1 MIEKEE
7 YLKAKQIV
15 QEYEKQLNIS
25 DVMLSLPSVAK
36 EMYQAINYA
45 LNYDNREN
53 RKKDDYEVTFL
64 YPANN
69 LSFQKLLK
77 AREAYKKLKRK
88 RGNGA

>member
-1 MIEKEE
+1 MITEQD

-36 EMYQAINYA
+36 EMYQAINYT

-77 AREAYKKLKRK
+77 ASKAYNKLKRK